1 MENMN
6 YWITGIITIL
16 AGILGSTG
24 FWMLVQNQR
33 EKKSKERI
41 AITAMLFMAVKMSCK
56 SCLRRGWVSTEEIED
71 IEKYMFEP
79 YKSMGGNGTAE
90 MLMKKIK
97 DLPNIPLDSA
107 DEDDLYNGV

>member
-1 MENMN
+1 MDAN

-33 EKKSKERI
+33 EKKSKERM
-41 AITAMLFMAVKMSCK
+41 AIMAMLYMAVKMSCK
-56 SCLRRGWVSTEEIED
+56 SCLRRGWASTEEIED

-90 MLMKKIK
+90 LLMNKIQS
-97 DLPNIPLDSA
+97 LPSTPPEDGE
-107 DEDDLYNGV
+107 EDDLYSGV